1 MSTILYDKNPN
12 RNPTF
17 KPITMVTLTLAFLHR
32 QLLDI
37 PRNHHGNPNLSLAS
51 PTTPSTFLESH
62 FSPLTLILTLNPTL
76 TLIYIV
82 YILKIVC
89 VVQTVPSKVRLKKD
103 VFRSTP
109 LIRSMCIKTD
119 ASLCLSLPLL
129 QTDQS
134 SRRTRTWSCLQLI
147 TMKLFTTVQGETTL
161 EPFTSIVNDRTHLQV
176 LH

>member
-1 MSTILYDKNPN
+1 
-12 RNPTF
+12 
-17 KPITMVTLTLAFLHR
+17 MVTLTLASFT
-32 QLLDI
+32 D
-37 PRNHHGNPNLSLAS
+37 N
-51 PTTPSTFLESH
+51 STFLESD
-62 FSPLTLILTLNPTL
+62 FFPLTLILALTL

-89 VVQTVPSKVRLKKD
+89 VVQTVLSKVRLKKD
-103 VFRSTP
+103 VFRSTL

-134 SRRTRTWSCLQLI
+134 SRRTRTWSSSCLQLI
-147 TMKLFTTVQGETTL
+147 TVKLFTTVLSETIL
-161 EPFTSIVNDRTHLQV
+161 EPYTSIVNDRTHLQV